1 MKNPN
6 LIEFTRESFL
16 EKWEEKFFLPKA
28 ESNLLYQIDLPKNWY
43 GLVDRLCTAIF
54 AYQVQCPKMQTVV
67 IYQVKEKFGKLRF
80 YYEGGDDVV
89 RGLVLMAEVLS
100 EDLSR
105 ISMDESH

>member
-1 MKNPN
+1 MVLKNPS
-6 LIEFTRESFL
+6 LTELTRESFL
-16 EKWEEKFFLPKA
+16 EKWEEKFFLPKT
-28 ESNLLYQIDLPKNWY
+28 EKMDIYRVDLPKNWY

-54 AYQVQCPKMQTVV
+54 AYQVQCTKMKPVV

-100 EDLSR
+100 RDYT
-105 ISMDESH
+105 